1 MNMNAVNNPAPVPEK
16 EPPEPVASKDPSVSP
31 RPFPVAPAGS
41 GGRGATGGVD
51 DFETPMQPARIG
63 WIVVG
68 LFFGVLGTWSA
79 VAPLASAVVAPGTV
93 VVESNRKAIQ
103 HLEGGIVSEILVRDG
118 DPVRAGDVLLR
129 LEQTQAKA
137 SSDMLMNQYYNHRAV
152 EARLMAELEGYD
164 RIDFPDDLRASA
176 LQQSSVQDILDGQKR
191 QFDERRRSLDNQVS
205 ILESRIAQYH
215 QEIVGLKVQK
225 SSGDRQVSIYKDELV
240 GLRELYEKGWYPR
253 TRILSM
259 EREIARLQGE
269 IGAQVASMARAE
281 KSIGEAELQII
292 QTRQRFKEDAVSQLR
307 DIQQQL
313 ADLRERSTVAVNILE
328 RTELRAS
335 LDGIIQ
341 NVKVHTVA
349 GVVRPGETLMEIVPE
364 NDRLVID
371 AEVSPVDIDSVHA
384 GQDAEVRFSSFQS
397 RSIPTITGTVL
408 TVSADRLIDERMG
421 IPYYTVRVQVSD
433 DELVKLGDSRLQAG
447 MPAEVLIQTGERT
460 VLDYFIRPLRDSM
473 SRAMVEK

>member
-1 MNMNAVNNPAPVPEK
+1 MNAVNNPSPVPPKDQLGPAPVPALEA
-16 EPPEPVASKDPSVSP
+16 PPSV
-31 RPFPVAPAGS
+31 PVVAAPGGGGS
-41 GGRGATGGVD
+41 GGVVD
-51 DFETPMQPARIG
+51 AFETPMQPARIG

-118 DPVRAGDVLLR
+118 DVVQGGDVLLR

-137 SSDMLMNQYYNHRAV
+137 NADMLMNQYYNHRAV
-152 EARLMAELEGYD
+152 EARLQAELEGYEQ
-164 RIDFPDDLRASA
+164 IEFPADLLSVAWKQSA
-176 LQQSSVQDILDGQKR
+176 IQGILDGQVR

-205 ILESRIAQYH
+205 ILQARIEQYH
-215 QEIVGLKVQK
+215 QEIEGLKVQK
-225 SSGDRQVSIYKDELV
+225 KSGDRQVAIYKDELV

-259 EREIARLQGE
+259 EREVARLQGD
-269 IGAQVASMARAE
+269 IGAQVASVARAE
-281 KSIGEAELQII
+281 KGIGEAELQII
-292 QTRQRFKEDAVSQLR
+292 QTRQRFKEEAVSQLR

-313 ADLRERSTVAVNILE
+313 ADLRERGTVATNILE
-328 RTELRAS
+328 RTEIKAS
-335 LDGIIQ
+335 QDGVVQ
-341 NVKVHTVA
+341 NLKVHTVA

-364 NDRLVID
+364 KDRLVID

-384 GQDAEVRFSSFQS
+384 GQEAEVRFSSFQS

-421 IPYYTVRVQVSD
+421 IPYYTVRVEVPET
-433 DELVKLGDSRLQAG
+433 ELVKLGDNRLQAG

-473 SRAMVEK
+473 TRAMVEK